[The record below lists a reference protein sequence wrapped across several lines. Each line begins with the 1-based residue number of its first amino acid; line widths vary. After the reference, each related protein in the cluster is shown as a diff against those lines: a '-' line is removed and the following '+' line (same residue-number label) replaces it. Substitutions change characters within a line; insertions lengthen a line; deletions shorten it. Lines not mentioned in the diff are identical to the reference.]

1 MKILLDA
8 RPRVAASAF
17 VAPGAS
23 LIGAVDVG
31 AFSSVWFG
39 AVLRAD
45 INTIKIGR
53 YSNIQDGSILHVAD
67 DGGVEVGDYVTV
79 GHRVVLH
86 ACRIGSHVL
95 VGMGAVVLNGARVG
109 AGSRV
114 AAGSI
119 VAENFHI
126 PENVLVAGAPAR
138 IKRELKPKERRQ
150 NTFWAEKYA
159 RLIRSYKTR
168 GIR

>member
-8 RPRVAASAF
+8 QPRVAASAF
-17 VAPGAS
+17 VAPGAQ
-23 LIGAVDVG
+23 LIGAVGVG
-31 AFSSVWFG
+31 AFSSIWFG

-67 DGGVEVGDYVTV
+67 DFGVEVGDYVTV
-79 GHRVVLH
+79 GHRVILH

-109 AGSRV
+109 DGSRI
-114 AAGSI
+114 AAGSV
-119 VAENFHI
+119 VAENFKI
-126 PENVLVAGAPAR
+126 PKNVLVAGAPAR
-138 IKRELKPKERRQ
+138 IKRELKQKERRQ
-150 NTFWAEKYA
+150 NTFWAEKYV
-159 RLIRSYKTR
+159 RLIRFYKAR
-168 GIR
+168 GLG